1 MNLQDLFTV
10 TTLTAAINKL
20 PALPTKAG
28 SLEIFNERG
37 IATTSVVIE
46 VREGRLF
53 LVPNVSRNDDPQPV
67 SNAKRTRRTFE
78 TAHLPTSSQVLPSE
92 IQNLAQFGLQG
103 DEAPSDPQA
112 QVINDKLQVLKNSL
126 EATREWQRIGALR
139 GKILDADGAVLVD
152 LYDEFGV
159 AQKSIPV
166 ALANAA
172 TDVRSK
178 VLSAKRHA
186 EQKLGG
192 VLVSG
197 FKAFCGP
204 DWFDKFTDHPKVQKA
219 YEGYQEAQ
227 DRLAG
232 DKREGFTF
240 GGVEFIEYNARVSG
254 QTFIPDDVAQ
264 VFPVGVGIYE
274 LYNAPANYNE
284 TVNTLGQPF
293 YAKAEERRLGKG
305 WDLEAQA
312 NPLAICLYPEALVE
326 LKIA

>member
-10 TTLTAAINKL
+10 TTLTASINKL
-20 PALPTKAG
+20 PVLPTKAG
-28 SLEIFNERG
+28 SLGIFNERG
-37 IATTSVVIE
+37 ISTTTVVIE

-67 SNAKRTRRTFE
+67 SNVKRNRRTFE
-78 TAHLPTSSQVLPSE
+78 TAHLPTFSQVLPSE
-92 IQNLAQFGLQG
+92 IQNLAKFGEG
-103 DEAPSDPQA
+103 GGEDSVDPQA
-112 QVINDKLQVLKNSL
+112 QVINDKLQGLKNSL

-139 GKILDADGAVLVD
+139 GKILDANGDVLYD

-159 AQKSIPV
+159 EQKKIVV
-166 ALANAA
+166 ALGNAA
-172 TDVRSK
+172 TDVRAK

-204 DWFDKFTDHPKVQKA
+204 EWFDKFTDHPKVQKA
-219 YEGYQEAQ
+219 YEGWQEAQ
-227 DRLAG
+227 DRIAG
-232 DKREGFTF
+232 DKREGFTYA
-240 GGVEFIEYNARVSG
+240 GVEFIEYNARVSN
-254 QTFIPDDVAQ
+254 QVFIPDDVAQ
-264 VFPVGVGIYE
+264 VFPVGVGIYD

-293 YAKAEERRLGKG
+293 YAKAEERRMGKG

-312 NPLAICLYPEALVE
+312 NPLALCLYPEALVE
-326 LKIA
+326 LKVA

>member
-10 TTLTAAINKL
+10 TSLTAAINKL
-20 PALPTKAG
+20 PSLPTKAG
-28 SLEIFNERG
+28 SLGIFNERG
-37 IATTSVVIE
+37 ISTTTVVIE
-46 VREGRLF
+46 VRQGRLF

-67 SNAKRTRRTFE
+67 ANIKRNRRTFE

-92 IQNLAQFGLQG
+92 IQNLSRFGDG
-103 DEAPSDPQA
+103 DEAPADPQA
-112 QVINDKLQVLKNSL
+112 QVINDKLQGLKNSL

-139 GKILDADGAVLVD
+139 GKILDADGGVLVD

-159 AQKSIPV
+159 PQKQITV
-166 ALANAA
+166 ALGTAT
-172 TDVRSK
+172 TDVRGK
-178 VLSAKRHA
+178 ILSAKRHA
-186 EQKLGG
+186 EEKLGG

-204 DWFDKFTDHPKVQKA
+204 EWFDKFTDHEKVKEA
-219 YEGYQEAQ
+219 FANYQEAN

-232 DKREGFTF
+232 DNRAGFVF
-240 GGVEFIEYNARVSG
+240 GGVEFIEYNAKVSG

-293 YAKAEERRLGKG
+293 YAKAEERRMGKG

-312 NPLAICLYPEALVE
+312 NPLALCLYPEALVE
-326 LKIA
+326 LKVA

>member
-1 MNLQDLFTV
+1 MNLDDLFTV

-28 SLEIFNERG
+28 SLGIFNERG
-37 IATTSVVIE
+37 IATTTVVVE

-67 SNAKRTRRTFE
+67 ANAKRVRRTFE
-78 TAHLPTSSQVLPSE
+78 TAHLPTSAQVLPSE
-92 IQNLAQFGLQG
+92 IQNLAQFG
-103 DEAPSDPQA
+103 EAGEDGATDPQA
-112 QVINDKLQVLKNSL
+112 QVINDKLQALKNSL

-139 GKILDADGAVLVD
+139 GKVLDADGAVLVD
-152 LYDEFGV
+152 LYDAFGV
-159 AQKSIPV
+159 TQKRINV
-166 ALANAA
+166 ALATAT

-178 VLSAKRHA
+178 VLEAKRHA
-186 EQKLGG
+186 EAKLGG

-204 DWFDKFTDHPKVQKA
+204 EWFDKFTDHPKVQKA
-219 YEGYQEAQ
+219 YESYQEAQ
-227 DRLAG
+227 DRIGG

-240 GGVEFIEYNARVSG
+240 GGVEFIEYNASVSG
-254 QTFIPDDVAQ
+254 QIFIPADVAQ

-312 NPLAICLYPEALVE
+312 NPLALCLYPEALVE
-326 LKIA
+326 LKAA